1 MVNKGFRTLIAD
13 ANAVVPR
20 IAVEDA
26 QKRHAA
32 GDAVFVDVRESQEVA
47 RGMIPGAVHAPRGFL
62 EFVAD
67 PEGPM
72 HRPEL
77 AGAKT
82 LIVYCASGGRSA
94 LAGQTLKDMGIDDV
108 VNLAGGMAAWT
119 EAKGPVSRG

>member
-1 MVNKGFRTLIAD
+1 MVDKGFRTLIAE

-26 QKRHAA
+26 QKRLES

-47 RGMIPGAVHAPRGFL
+47 RGLIPGAVHAPRGFL

-67 PEGPM
+67 PEGSM

-77 AGAKT
+77 AGEKT

-94 LAGQTLKDMGIDDV
+94 LAGKTLKEMGFDDV
-108 VNLAGGMAAWT
+108 INLAGGMTAWT
-119 EAKGPVSRG
+119 QANGPVARD